1 MSVWDDDDKSN
12 PLEQFQTREGRAT
25 GHANERTMLGI
36 VGGQN
41 TIRTQIRDNPD
52 GGKTML
58 RTRGGF
64 AEFTTTEPPAKENPK
79 PEIHYCAVIPVDVEA
94 TDGFLRDPGSPSG
107 FSAMVGETAAV
118 SAEMDIT
125 AESVSYKYNQ
135 RWVNNPLA
143 TANRRHPGN
152 RSWFDGRTEEA
163 RATDSVVSWWCPF
176 QTAERLAY
184 SWFERTPWIGDAGVT
199 KEKFF
204 RFEGGEPLAGTWD
217 ASKGYVFVDGTLKCD
232 FGKHV
237 WAAALDA
244 VGQRIVAVV
253 TQEINLSDDA
263 YGAISTTDFLL
274 VAYNLTNSTYSQIAN
289 LSGGWFTEVRA
300 PLASFSHD
308 ASEALVVLNI
318 PHALHSTLYRVNA
331 TTGGTTLFRELLKE
345 EGNVFD
351 RIIAARYDA
360 GGNVRTVNEIYFED
374 EVRNENFALVSRTSY
389 REVIVEGLAVSRY
402 DGKAVHPLEAGQSG
416 FIINEGSMAQVI
428 ASDGQGGYLIAYRR
442 DYIRHEILTMNESLT
457 VEVSLAEA
465 EPYSGDNF
473 TRYYNS
479 DPSLHS
485 WGHITEAQDIPIY
498 FAKAGHHYSDW
509 IPIGVTH
516 PWCLGQG
523 DYGFTP
529 RLFDMVAVDNYA
541 DVGRQLEIQ
550 YFLTTSPGGEFTLAG
565 GRMEAD
571 ELEEMGF
578 LDDAIWSKFKQ
589 QKGAILIRNG
599 TAGPL
604 PVEWPGAMATINS
617 PVFYARKPVKK
628 G

>member
-1 MSVWDDDDKSN
+1 MLVWDDDDKSN
-12 PLEQFQTREGRAT
+12 PWEQFQTREGRAT

-107 FSAMVGETAAV
+107 FSALVGETAAV

-125 AESVSYKYNQ
+125 AENVSYKYNQ

-143 TANRRHPGN
+143 TSNRLHPGN
-152 RSWFDGRTEEA
+152 RNWFDGRAEEA

-176 QTAERLAY
+176 MTTEEMAY
-184 SWFERTPWIGDAGVT
+184 SWFERTPWIGDARVT

-217 ASKGYVFVDGTLKCD
+217 TSKGYVFVNGTLKCD

-244 VGQRIVAVV
+244 AGQRIVAIV
-253 TQEINLSDDA
+253 TQSVDLSDA
-263 YGAISTTDFLL
+263 GYGAISTTDFLL
-274 VAYNLTNSTYSQIAN
+274 VAYDLTSNTYSQIAN
-289 LSGGWFTEVRA
+289 LAGGWLQERRSPRPV
-300 PLASFSHD
+300 FSHD
-308 ASEALVVLNI
+308 ASEALI
-318 PHALHSTLYRVNA
+318 PLYTYGDGTPKLQRVA
-331 TTGGTTLFRELLKE
+331 VATGGKTLFRSVVETQS
-345 EGNVFD
+345 GVTD
-351 RIIAARYDA
+351 RITTARYDA
-360 GGNVRTVNEIYFED
+360 GNNIRTVNERSYYTESTRRKSSWQ
-374 EVRNENFALVSRTSY
+374 ELV
-389 REVIVEGLAVSRY
+389 VEGLSISRY
-402 DGKAVHPLEAGQSG
+402 DMSQVLPADNVGETG
-416 FIINEGSMAQVI
+416 FRIDEGSMAHVI
-428 ASDGQGGYLIAYRR
+428 ADDGQGGYLLAYRR
-442 DYIRHEILTMNESLT
+442 DFIYHVGYTVTAPGEI
-457 VEVSLAEA
+457 EA
-465 EPYSGDNF
+465 SQLEASPPSGVNF
-473 TRYYNS
+473 TRYSDS
-479 DPSLHS
+479 DPSPYAWMTHAA
-485 WGHITEAQDIPIY
+485 AQDIPIY
-498 FAKAGHHYSDW
+498 FAKAGHGPTDW
-509 IPIGVTH
+509 IPIGMTH
-516 PWCLGQG
+516 PYCRTDDAGGQ
-523 DYGFTP
+523 GFTP
-529 RLFDMVAVDNYA
+529 RLFSMSMVDSFA

-550 YFLTTSPGGEFTLAG
+550 YFLATSPGGEFTLVG

-571 ELEEMGF
+571 DLQEINLSGDWE
-578 LDDAIWSKFKQ
+578 WSKFER
-589 QKGAILIRNG
+589 QKCALLIRNG